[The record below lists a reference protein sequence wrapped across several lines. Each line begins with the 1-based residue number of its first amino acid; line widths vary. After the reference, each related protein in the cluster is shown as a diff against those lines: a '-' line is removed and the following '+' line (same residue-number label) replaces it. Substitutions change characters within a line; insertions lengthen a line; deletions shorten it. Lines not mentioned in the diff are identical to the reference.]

1 MSKIL
6 FEDKERV
13 YTINEVA
20 EITGLHPQTL
30 RNWEK
35 AGLLSPQRISGN
47 QRVFQKR
54 DLELIEQICELKEK
68 GFNLQAIKYTLESAT
83 E

>member
-1 MSKIL
+1 MKII
-6 FEDKERV
+6 FENKDKV

-20 EITGLHPQTL
+20 QEANLHPQTL

-35 AGLLSPQRISGN
+35 HGLLKPQRISGN
-47 QRVFQKR
+47 QRVYMR
-54 DLELIEQICELKEK
+54 EDLERIEKICQLKDE
-68 GFNLQAIKYTLESAT
+68 GFNIKAIKHFLNGE

>member
-1 MSKIL
+1 MTKIL
-6 FEDKERV
+6 FDDKERV

-35 AGLLSPQRISGN
+35 ASLLSPQRISGN
-47 QRVFQKR
+47 QRVFQKK
-54 DLELIEQICELKEK
+54 DLEMIEKICELKDK
-68 GFNLQAIKYTLESAT
+68 GFNLQAIKHTLLNENN
-83 E
+83 